1 MTSRRNSIL
10 ILIAVFLI
18 TVLSVVA
25 ISRLKF
31 SYDFE
36 AFFPKNDPATDYYIN
51 FRDQFETDNDFF
63 IIALENPG
71 GVFDQSF
78 LLKVDSLTNDLR
90 ALPHVTQVMGPTQL
104 SEYYR
109 DPALGQVFKV
119 PMIHLDQP
127 ELFAQDSARIWQNPG
142 LPGLFFAPDGKSVAI
157 NLKHQQYLSKEKCD
171 VLSDAIKEAV
181 GRYDWSKSHI
191 IGRAMG
197 QKMYITLMAQ
207 ELALFISLSFVLT
220 VIFLFIAFRSG
231 WGVIIPSL
239 IVFIS
244 ILWTL
249 GFIYVIGKDLDLM
262 LTVLPTIL
270 FVVGISDSV
279 HFLTKYVQV
288 LREGGDRVE
297 AIRKAFKGIRLA
309 TFLTSVTTAIGFM
322 TLMLSNIE
330 PIADFGLYTS
340 FGVLLAYGLTY
351 AVLPAVLLLAKPKR
365 LYAFSAGEDFW
376 YKHLHRVFRW
386 LLRKRRWILPSTAI
400 IVALSTYF
408 IYQIKVDNLM
418 LEDLRD
424 THILKQE
431 FNYMETHFSGC
442 RPFELS
448 IELSSDSQ
456 AYSLDFLNDIDTIG
470 YFLRNEYGVGSM
482 LSLAEIFKT
491 ANKSLNAGDVAYFR
505 IPETQEEIDQIKKFT
520 RRKDVQSLIAMSY
533 NEDSNLI
540 RISGK
545 VADRGRKHYD
555 TLNVK
560 LKEFIAGHTKTDFKH
575 EITGTAHLIDVNN
588 SYMVDNLLLD
598 LFLSIVVIG
607 LVMSLVYGSWRM
619 FFITI
624 IPNMLP
630 LFIVGGI
637 MGATGIPLK
646 VSTSIIFNIAYGI
659 AVDDT
664 IHFLAQVR
672 SLLRSPI
679 RVITA
684 VKRTFLTTGK
694 AMIVT
699 TLILSGGFLTLVL
712 SDFMGTFYIGFLIGL
727 TLFLALIAELIV
739 TPFVVIFFYKKSSK
753 NRESKSISSSQNE
766 GS

>member
-1 MTSRRNSIL
+1 MTSRKNSIL
-10 ILIAVFLI
+10 ILIGVFLI
-18 TVLSVVA
+18 TILSVIA
-25 ISRLKF
+25 IGRLKF

-36 AFFPKNDPATDYYIN
+36 AFFPEHDLETEYYIN
-51 FRDQFETDNDFF
+51 FRNQFETDNDFF
-63 IIALENPG
+63 IVALENSK
-71 GVFDQSF
+71 GVFDRDF
-78 LLKVDSLTNDLR
+78 LMKVDSLTNELGV
-90 ALPHVTQVMGPTQL
+90 LPHVKSVLGPTQL
-104 SEYYR
+104 FEYYK
-109 DPALGQVFKV
+109 DPALGQVFKI
-119 PMIHLDQP
+119 PLLHLDEP
-127 ELFAQDSARIWQNPG
+127 ALYAQDSVRIWSAPG
-142 LPGLFFAPDGKSVAI
+142 MLGLFFASDGKSVAI
-157 NLKHQQYLSKEKCD
+157 NLKHEQFLSKEKCD
-171 VLSDAIKEAV
+171 VLTEGVQNAV
-181 GRYDWSKSHI
+181 SHYSWDKSHV
-191 IGRAMG
+191 IGRALG

-207 ELALFISLSFVLT
+207 ELILFISLSFLLT
-220 VIFLFIAFRSG
+220 VVFLFIAFRSG

-239 IVFIS
+239 IVLIS
-244 ILWTL
+244 IIWTL
-249 GFIYVIGKDLDLM
+249 GFVYAIGKDLDLM

-279 HFLTKYVQV
+279 HFLSKYLQV
-288 LREGGDRVE
+288 LREGGDKVE
-297 AIRKAFKGIRLA
+297 AIKKAFKGIRLA
-309 TFLTSVTTAIGFM
+309 TFLTSVTTAIGFL

-351 AVLPAVLLLAKPKR
+351 AVLPAILLLAKPKR
-365 LYAFSAGEDFW
+365 LYAFSTSEDFW

-386 LLRKRRWILPSTAI
+386 LLRKRRWILPIAAGV
-400 IVALSTYF
+400 VALSIYF

-424 THILKQE
+424 THILKKE

-448 IELSSDSQ
+448 IVLENDTQ
-456 AYSLDFLNDIDTIG
+456 AYSVGFLHDLDTIG

-482 LSLAEIFKT
+482 FSLAEMVKT
-491 ANKSLNAGDVAYFR
+491 ANKSFNAGDLNYFK
-505 IPETQEEIDQIKKFT
+505 IPDSQDDINEIKKFT
-520 RRKDVQSLIAMSY
+520 KRKELKSLVALVY
-533 NEDSNLI
+533 NPESRTI
-540 RISGK
+540 RVAGK
-545 VADRGRKHYD
+545 VPDSGRKHYAA
-555 TLNVK
+555 LNIK
-560 LKEFIAGHTKTDFKH
+560 LSEFIAASTTTKFQH
-575 EITGTAHLIDVNN
+575 QVTGTAHLIDVNN

-598 LFLSIVVIG
+598 LVLSIIVIG
-607 LVMSLVYGSWRM
+607 LIMSIVYRSWRM

-679 RVITA
+679 SVITA

-739 TPFVVIFFYKKSSK
+739 TPFIVIFFYRKSNK
-753 NRESKSISSSQNE
+753 PKE
-766 GS
+766 